1 MISIAC
7 SGFPVPVSRYF
18 HEFRAVE
25 VSDTELGIPGVGT
38 LRRWL
43 REATPGFV
51 FTVLAPKQIATAAF
65 VLDQNSEQA
74 VDAVAAFAKELKSS
88 AVVFA
93 AAEDYVP
100 SRKTRSQLKE
110 FVKFIAKR
118 VPLPVLD
125 LPGWPRKDVTAVTG
139 SLPVQIA
146 FDPLNERP
154 DDLSDLAYLRLPG
167 PSGYRSRYDAAALA
181 RVVEYCEQT
190 SANHTFVAFRNIDRY
205 ENARQVMNKLGIQG
219 DEA

>member
-51 FTVLAPKQIATAAF
+51 FTVLAPKQIAAASF
-65 VLDQNSEQA
+65 VLDQSGEQA
-74 VDAVAAFAKELKSS
+74 VDAVSDFAKQLKST
-88 AVVFA
+88 AVVFT

-100 SRKTRSQLKE
+100 SRKSRSQLRD
-110 FVKFIAKR
+110 FVKFVASR
-118 VPLPVLD
+118 VPRPVLD
-125 LPGWPRKDVTAVTG
+125 LPGWPRKELSAVTG
-139 SLPVQIA
+139 SLPVEIA
-146 FDPLNERP
+146 FDPLNENP
-154 DDLSDLAYLRLPG
+154 DDLGELAYLRLPG

-181 RVVEYCEQT
+181 KVVEYCEKA
-190 SANHTFVAFRNIDRY
+190 SAPHTFVAFRNIDRY
-205 ENARQVMNKLGIQG
+205 ENARQVMNKLGIS
-219 DEA
+219 A